1 MPPIS
6 EKTEKD
12 LELMFDKTLD
22 TFVTGLSP
30 DDAAVF
36 LDWFEA
42 HSTDENLFALLLQ
55 TYPKFGVLLAEAMEK
70 FDAEH

>member
-6 EKTEKD
+6 EKTEKE
-12 LELMFDKTLD
+12 LEVMFEQTLD
-22 TFVTGLSP
+22 TFVSGLSSE
-30 DDAAVF
+30 DAAAF

-55 TYPKFGVLLAEAMEK
+55 TYPKFGVLFAEAMEK
-70 FDAEH
+70 FDIEH